1 MSKHWKSG
9 SARSP
14 NDSSLISVR
23 GVTRSGCFSSLAI
36 FALALLLVSLPSIVR
51 AGERISINDNWRFSK
66 GDPTN
71 LSAKELLYDVRP
83 VARGDDQRE
92 RLAEATS
99 DAEKL
104 AAANHPVLKPWIL
117 PAGNAFIKDPAK
129 RFTRPDGNPGGEVAY
144 VQNNFD
150 DSHWRQL
157 NLPHD
162 WAIEGPFNSGG
173 VGGGM
178 GRLPSPGVGW

>member
-1 MSKHWKSG
+1 MKMNFNRIV
-9 SARSP
+9 SA
-14 NDSSLISVR
+14 
-23 GVTRSGCFSSLAI
+23 
-36 FALALLLVSLPSIVR
+36 ALL
-51 AGERISINDNWRFSK
+51 AGTIWADAAPTLTSPRERISIDEHWRFTK

-71 LSAKELLYDVRP
+71 VSAEELLYDVRP
-83 VARGDDQRE
+83 VARNEEQTE

-104 AAANHPVLKPWIL
+104 AAATHPVLKSWIL
-117 PAGNAFIKDPAK
+117 PSGNNFIKDPAK
-129 RFTRPDGNPGGEVAY
+129 RFTRPGGNPGGDVSY

-150 DSHWRQL
+150 DSNWRVV

-178 GRLPSPGVGW
+178 GRLPSPGVGWQDTRPSGGRRGQKNLP